1 MELDELK
8 ATWQKEKQALEN
20 RIKLDEARINQ
31 FVLDK
36 STGVFDRLMTT
47 AIMGRNLA
55 LVYMLI
61 SFAALYYMRTEL
73 WQEMLVLASGLA
85 MLFSFFQHRAL
96 KKPNFYQM
104 STIELQKAISIFRI
118 HTAKNSKY
126 DLAIVALWFS
136 SMVPVYLRLF
146 SNTSISFE
154 TQLIISAVIV
164 VVMFVFSPLIYGKYD
179 QQLSEQEAQLAKV
192 NEFERLD

>member
-47 AIMGRNLA
+47 AIIGRNLA

-61 SFAALYYMRTEL
+61 SFAALYYMRAEL
-73 WQEMLVLASGLA
+73 WQEILVLTSGLA

-104 STIELQKAISIFRI
+104 STIEFQKAISIFRI

-126 DLAIVALWFS
+126 DMAIVALWFS
-136 SMVPVYLRLF
+136 SMVPVYLRLC
-146 SNTSISFE
+146 SNTSISLE
-154 TQLIISAVIV
+154 TQVIIPAAIV
-164 VVMFVFSPLIYGKYD
+164 VVMFAFSPLIYGKYD